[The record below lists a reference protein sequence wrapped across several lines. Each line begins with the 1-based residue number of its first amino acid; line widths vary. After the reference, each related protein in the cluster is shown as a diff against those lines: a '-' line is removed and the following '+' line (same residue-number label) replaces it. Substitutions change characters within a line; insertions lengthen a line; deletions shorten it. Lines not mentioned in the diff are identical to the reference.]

1 MREQLD
7 MSVFDTKDL
16 EGILASFDSNVPEF
30 FAKEEREDLVE
41 YLKEPP
47 GTYLTLRVNGQI
59 IGGCGFLVE
68 DDGVGKITWSFISR
82 EFHRRGYGREVVLY
96 SLKKLREK
104 GVTECA
110 VRTSQHTHLF
120 FATFGFLTRGYQK
133 DYWAPGFDLYDMSQI
148 M

>member
-47 GTYLTLRVNGQI
+47 GTYLTVRVNGQI
-59 IGGCGFLVE
+59 IGGCGF
-68 DDGVGKITWSFISR
+68 
-82 EFHRRGYGREVVLY
+82 
-96 SLKKLREK
+96 
-104 GVTECA
+104 
-110 VRTSQHTHLF
+110 
-120 FATFGFLTRGYQK
+120 
-133 DYWAPGFDLYDMSQI
+133 
-148 M
+148 